1 MLILAAKVSDSLN
14 LMWKGM
20 LAIFIAIG
28 IIWLAVFVMGK
39 IDGRIKRRKLERQKT
54 EEHSSSDTPQK

>member
-1 MLILAAKVSDSLN
+1 MHFSTENVVNALN

-39 IDGRIKRRKLERQKT
+39 VGESQKKKRLLKEKQAAEKPP
-54 EEHSSSDTPQK
+54 ENQDN